1 MDRKRIFILVGL
13 VFILVVAAAVYFYFA
28 RQPDLNILGGNKIE
42 LISSFTEGSKIP
54 VKYTCDG
61 ENISPA
67 MAWTDIPKNTRSLVL
82 IVDDPDAPA
91 GTWTHWVVFN
101 IPSQLT
107 GLAEG
112 SGAPERGPGS
122 GEQGQNSAGG
132 VGYTG
137 PCPPEGTL
145 HNYAFKL
152 YALDIR
158 LDLAAGASREQV
170 EAALQRHILAEGQLT
185 GTYER

>member
-1 MDRKRIFILVGL
+1 M
-13 VFILVVAAAVYFYFA
+13 VY
-28 RQPDLNILGGNKIE
+28 
-42 LISSFTEGSKIP
+42 
-54 VKYTCDG
+54 
-61 ENISPA
+61 
-67 MAWTDIPKNTRSLVL
+67 
-82 IVDDPDAPA
+82 
-91 GTWTHWVVFN
+91 N

-112 SGAPERGPGS
+112 AGAPERGPGS